1 MLNIKELYE
10 LVTVALET
18 ERTIDMES
26 SEENTPEWDSLGHL
40 SILSSLDE
48 RTSGATSDL
57 DNISEADSIEKL
69 VDILSSNSLL
79 SED

>member
-10 LVTVALET
+10 LVSMALEP
-18 ERTIDMES
+18 ERPIDKES
-26 SEENTPEWDSLGHL
+26 STENTPEWDSLGHL
-40 SILSSLDE
+40 SILASLDE

-57 DNISEADSIEKL
+57 DSISEADSIEKL
-69 VDILSSNSLL
+69 VNLLSSNSLL

>member
-10 LVTVALET
+10 LVTIAIEP
-18 ERTIDMES
+18 ERPIDEQS
-26 SEENTPEWDSLGHL
+26 SIENTPEWDSLGHL

-48 RTSGATSDL
+48 RTSGAASDL
-57 DNISEADSIEKL
+57 DTIAEADSIEKL
-69 VDILSSNSLL
+69 VNILSSNSLL

>member
-10 LVTVALET
+10 LVTVAIES
-18 ERTIDMES
+18 ERPIDMES

>member
-10 LVTVALET
+10 LVTVAIEP
-18 ERTIDMES
+18 ERPIDMES

>member
-10 LVTVALET
+10 LVTVAIEP
-18 ERTIDMES
+18 ERPIDEKS
-26 SEENTPEWDSLGHL
+26 SIENTPEWDSLGHL

-48 RTSGATSDL
+48 RTSGAASDL
-57 DNISEADSIEKL
+57 DSIAEADSIEKL
-69 VDILSSNSLL
+69 VNILSSSSLL

>member
-10 LVTVALET
+10 LVTVAIEP
-18 ERTIDMES
+18 ERPIDKES